1 MTFPSMPTDATEVW
15 LPVSG
20 YESEYEVSN
29 LGRHRGLPRQVRYSP
44 NGVERTRIV
53 PGGILAAMRRR
64 EGDRW
69 RIKLYRNNSSKH
81 FDLAA
86 VVLTTFR
93 GPAPTPHRYARHV
106 DGNRDNNAVANLRWA
121 TRDEQLAKESA

>member
-1 MTFPSMPTDATEVW
+1 MTAEIW
-15 LPVSG
+15 LPIAD
-20 YESEYEVSN
+20 YESQYEVSN
-29 LGRHRGLPRQVRYSP
+29 FGRHRGLPRLVRYSP
-44 NGVERTRIV
+44 NGEAERTRLV
-53 PGGILAAMRRR
+53 PGGVLAAMRRR

-93 GPAPTPHRYARHV
+93 GPAPTPRHYARHV